1 MRRTA
6 SEVIRNLEV
15 RVAHLEKKAFIGK
28 IKSSIKDVYTK
39 LLREIPLEP
48 HRRKHLKEAFGRLN
62 KTVKP
67 HINRGGISNIRL
79 SPSNSGLEVIFT
91 LNGEKETFVV
101 KDLNHLESLSNR
113 RNRDSIDSNIVYVFQ
128 SIYREVEDDPLFFP
142 LLKGET
148 EGLYDQLKDTKFLF
162 RAEKKFWTAFERL
175 SSAGAK
181 VLRVFIRLS
190 IGMALFKLIMVAFIL
205 IGGGSALLGM
215 ILTSFVGVAGWAWG
229 EATSRS
235 KEISYGQKR
244 GKKVDE
250 EEVLENFLELLEQE
264 GFSV

>member
-1 MRRTA
+1 MRRSA
-6 SEVIRNLEV
+6 SELIRNLEV

-48 HRRKHLKEAFGRLN
+48 HRRKHLKEVFGRLN

-67 HINRGGISNIRL
+67 YINRGGISNIEL
-79 SPSNSGLEVIFT
+79 SPSNSGLEIIFT
-91 LNGEKETFVV
+91 VNGGKETFVV
-101 KDLNHLESLSNR
+101 TDLNHLESFKSFKVR
-113 RNRDSIDSNIVYVFQ
+113 GVDSDLVYVFQ

-162 RAEKKFWTAFERL
+162 RAEKKFWKAFERV

-181 VLRVFIRLS
+181 VLRVFIR
-190 IGMALFKLIMVAFIL
+190 IGIGLALFKFIMGAFIL
-205 IGGGSALLGM
+205 IGGGSALLGVL
-215 ILTSFVGVAGWAWG
+215 LTALVGVTTWAWG
-229 EATSRS
+229 EATTRS

-250 EEVLENFLELLEQE
+250 EEVLEDFLELLEEE
-264 GFSV
+264 GLA

>member
-6 SEVIRNLEV
+6 SEVIRNLEI
-15 RVAHLEKKAFIGK
+15 RVAHLEKKAFLGK
-28 IKSSIKDVYTK
+28 IKSSIKDVHTR

-67 HINRGGISNIRL
+67 YINRGGISNIEL
-79 SPSNSGLEVIFT
+79 SPSKSGLVVTFT
-91 LNGEKETFVV
+91 LNGESETFVV
-101 KDLNHLESLSNR
+101 TDLDHLEALSDFR
-113 RNRDSIDSNIVYVFQ
+113 VRGVDSNIVYVFQ
-128 SIYREVEDDPLFFP
+128 SVYREVEDDALFFP

-162 RAEKKFWTAFERL
+162 QAEKKFWKAFERV

-181 VLRVFIRLS
+181 ILKVFIQFS
-190 IGMALFKLIMVAFIL
+190 IGMALFKLIMGAFIL
-205 IGGGSALLGM
+205 IGGGSALLGV
-215 ILTSFVGVAGWAWG
+215 ILTALVGVTAWAWDK
-229 EATSRS
+229 ATSSPANPSEWLNR
-235 KEISYGQKR
+235 R
-244 GKKVDE
+244 GKKVDD

-264 GFSV
+264 GIA